1 MREIKIRDVGSAV
14 CAALIFAGAT
24 AAEAQEGISTTVSG
38 YGTVGG
44 TFTSDGNYAY
54 RHDSSEFT
62 GASNQFDV
70 GLETRFGVQ
79 AVVDFGTGFSVT
91 AQELA
96 RARGGDNF
104 SLGTEWLFVQYVP
117 TSGLKLR
124 LGRVALASFLTSDS
138 REVGY
143 AQPWFR
149 SPSEVYSTEPFF
161 NLDGG
166 EVLWNH
172 SVGQAVLTLQS
183 GYGTSKQTVQV
194 SGETLTVNAHDVFNA
209 SVQIQYGSFL
219 ARVAQTNLTS
229 PITLPL
235 SATYSLTYNA
245 KDKYTSVGLQYDDGK
260 AIAMGEWAKR
270 SENVGPGLP
279 LPLATSKQWYVAG
292 GWRFGKLTPLLTYG
306 IFKPDQSLLFTG
318 GSFGTW
324 SGSLRYDVVQN
335 IALKAQV
342 SRPQASNAAYWV
354 TPNNASDKRVNVY
367 SVGADF
373 VF

>member
-1 MREIKIRDVGSAV
+1 LM
-14 CAALIFAGAT
+14 FAGGA

-44 TFTSDGNYAY
+44 TVTSDSSYAY

-96 RARGGDNF
+96 RARGNDDF
-104 SLGTEWLFVQYVP
+104 VLGTEWLYFQYVP

-124 LGRVALASFLTSDS
+124 LGRVALATFLTSDS

-149 SPSEVYSTEPFF
+149 SPNEVYGQEPFF
-161 NLDGG
+161 FLDGG

-172 SVGQAVLTLQS
+172 NLGQAVLTLQS
-183 GYGTSKQTVQV
+183 GYGTSKQTLELAT
-194 SGETLTVNAHDVFNA
+194 GELAVNATNVVNA

-219 ARVAQTNLTS
+219 ARVAQTNLHN

-235 SATYSLTYNA
+235 SATYSLTYGVV
-245 KDKYTSVGLQYDDGK
+245 DKFTSVGLQYDDGK

-270 SENVGPGLP
+270 TQNVGPGLP
-279 LPLATSKQWYVAG
+279 LPLAASKQWYVAG

-306 IFKPDQSLLFTG
+306 TYQSQSSLVSPAGT
-318 GSFGTW
+318 FGTW

-342 SRPQASNAAYWV
+342 SRPQAGNSAYWIA
-354 TPNNASDKRVNVY
+354 PNFASNERVNVY